1 MKNENISKKIT
12 EQIESGKI
20 KMKSAKYFAFLDAL
34 SIVGS
39 FIIFMFIIFF
49 VNIEI
54 HAVKEHNAF
63 KYLTCREYGLME
75 FLQRAPIINFV
86 LGVVLMV
93 ILIILIANLGT
104 LYKTGRLRIGIMF
117 AIAALVLGLII
128 DLLGLNNVLD
138 TNKFLMNFY
147 LFKGNN
153 SEVFITGWIS
163 RINQNEFQLSDKDKT
178 YILDCSGMDPTILNN
193 LHTGNC
199 EMVHGEIKGSL
210 IHVELFNPSNGC
222 DFPQR

>member
-1 MKNENISKKIT
+1 MKKESISEKVT
-12 EQIESGKI
+12 EQIKSGKI
-20 KMKSAKYFAFLDAL
+20 KMKPAKYFAFLDAL

-39 FIIFMFIIFF
+39 FIIFIFIIFF

-63 KYLTCREYGLME
+63 QYLTFKEYGLME

-86 LGVVLMV
+86 LGLILMV
-93 ILIILIANLGT
+93 ILIVLIANLGT

-117 AIAALVLGLII
+117 AIVALVLGLII

-138 TNKFLMNFY
+138 TNRFLMNFY

-163 RINQNEFQLSDKDKT
+163 RINQNEFQLEAKDKT
-178 YILDCSGMDPTILNN
+178 YILNCSGMDPTILGN

-199 EMVHGEIKGSL
+199 EIVHGEIKGPV
-210 IHVELFNPSNGC
+210 IHVEVFNPSNSC
-222 DFPQR
+222 NFPQR